1 MIHLLLFSFLHCKFP
16 FEMSKKD
23 VLERPAVHQS
33 SAQRPRP
40 LPTEQGSRSSPGEK
54 SWKPSISAEH
64 LGLRGDHGTQ
74 VGVGLVP
81 RSDPQ
86 LGRPL
91 GKLVKSPGE
100 KLSSGGTTPE

>member
-1 MIHLLLFSFLHCKFP
+1 MTNRLQKISFFVKFYVT
-16 FEMSKKD
+16 KKE
-23 VLERPAVHQS
+23 VLERPAAHQS

-40 LPTEQGSRSSPGEK
+40 LPTEPGSRSSPEEK

-81 RSDPQ
+81 RSDLQ

>member
-16 FEMSKKD
+16 FEMSKKMFWKD
-23 VLERPAVHQS
+23 LPSINHQLSALVHCRLNKG
-33 SAQRPRP
+33 ADP
-40 LPTEQGSRSSPGEK
+40 LLGEK

-81 RSDPQ
+81 RSDLQ

>member
-1 MIHLLLFSFLHCKFP
+1 MTNRLQKISVFVKFYVT
-16 FEMSKKD
+16 KKE
-23 VLERPAVHQS
+23 VLERPAAHQS

-40 LPTEQGSRSSPGEK
+40 LPTEQGSRSSPEEK
-54 SWKPSISAEH
+54 SWKPSISVEH

-91 GKLVKSPGE
+91 GKLVKLPGE
-100 KLSSGGTTPE
+100 KLGSGGTTPE